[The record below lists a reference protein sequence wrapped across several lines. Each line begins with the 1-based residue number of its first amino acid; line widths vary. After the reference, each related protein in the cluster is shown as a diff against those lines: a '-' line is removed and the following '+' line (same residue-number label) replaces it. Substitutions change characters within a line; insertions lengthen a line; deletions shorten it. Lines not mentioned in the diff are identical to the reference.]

1 MPLPWLIGLGAVAL
15 GTVVVAALSD
25 DDKPSNNSNNDDEE
39 RRRLAA
45 ERERK
50 ERERNEKKAGIKQ
63 DFDKQIHQSYQDVKV
78 SLSDLMIIQGTGKS
92 HLTISNNGTN
102 WSQLASNIS
111 TSTYSFSNDVALFIK
126 LYEVDVIP
134 TKKVLNMTKDIDAL
148 KKELDFLTQSIKTL
162 S

>member
-15 GTVVVAALSD
+15 GTAVVAALSY

-126 LYEVDVIP
+126 LFFSFLLFLP
-134 TKKVLNMTKDIDAL
+134 AAAL
-148 KKELDFLTQSIKTL
+148 FARPLIFFFSFEKISA
-162 S
+162 

>member
-15 GTVVVAALSD
+15 GTAVVAALSD

-50 ERERNEKKAGIKQ
+50 ERERNEKKAG
-63 DFDKQIHQSYQDVKV
+63 IHQSYQDVKV

>member
-15 GTVVVAALSD
+15 GTAVVAALS

-102 WSQLASNIS
+102 WSQLVSNIS

-126 LYEVDVIP
+126 LYEVDVTP